1 MLPWLRA
8 ATARMAAA
16 PASLKDI
23 VWRSLDRAAHKLPG
37 SRAQAREAWFATVI
51 DNLSQGLVV
60 FDKDRKVV
68 ICNKRY
74 REIYGLT
81 AEQVAPGTPT
91 SHLIRRR
98 LELGLKV
105 QDNPAD
111 YVRERTSGDVKASK
125 AIQEFAD
132 GRVIAYAVRPMPDGG
147 GIATHDDISDRER
160 LHTEIEKQHQL
171 VKQQQEELSLRNLQF
186 DAALNNMSQGLC
198 FFDGAQ
204 RLIVCNRRYTE
215 MYGLDADRVRPG
227 TTLREIIDL
236 RFEAGSGPLM
246 TRDEYHAWRNS
257 VAVADKPTDSVV
269 ELMNGQVF
277 EINHRPMPDGG

>member
-8 ATARMAAA
+8 ATARIAAA
-16 PASLKDI
+16 PTSLKDI
-23 VWRSLDRAAHKLPG
+23 VLRSLDRAAHKLRG
-37 SRAQAREAWFATVI
+37 RSAEGREAWFATVI
-51 DNLSQGLVV
+51 DNLSLGLVV

-81 AEQVAPGTPT
+81 AEQVAPETPT
-91 SHLIRRR
+91 SQLIKRR

-105 QDNPAD
+105 PDSPTD
-111 YVRERTSGDVKASK
+111 YVRERTSGEVKASN

-147 GIATHDDISDRER
+147 GIATHDDITDRER
-160 LHTEIEKQHQL
+160 LHAEIEKQHAL
-171 VKQQQEELSLRNLQF
+171 VKQQQQELSLRNLQF

-198 FFDGAQ
+198 FFDGLQ

-215 MYGLDADRVRPG
+215 MYGLVASAPARRCAKSSTSGSRP
-227 TTLREIIDL
+227 
-236 RFEAGSGPLM
+236 
-246 TRDEYHAWRNS
+246 
-257 VAVADKPTDSVV
+257 AVVP
-269 ELMNGQVF
+269 
-277 EINHRPMPDGG
+277 